1 MISRR
6 RFLGASAGGV
16 LGALAASACSTAPSG
31 GGQAAGA
38 KSVRVWDHFQPRED
52 LHKKLFADFQKSSGT
67 AVEYTVYN
75 PNQQGQALQLA
86 FGSKQLPDIFTTAG
100 VKLPQARLRKDGW
113 IAPIELSK
121 EDLAAMPQDAFLN
134 GFTHFD
140 DKLYSLPMVSFRQY
154 GTLTWYNVELAEK
167 AGLDPDRD
175 LATWDGFRAAAAKL
189 ESAGGDGVSGWIA
202 PLQFAARMGEHVTD
216 LAMAAGGSGA
226 TDPRTGEYSY
236 GTDPYV
242 HAIEFLVS
250 LKKDGLLFPASSSL
264 DARTARARWSTGVAG
279 LFFDGPWNIGVVKD
293 QFKPFVDKVGVTSM
307 PSSEAGR
314 PIFVY
319 TPPKAGDY
327 CFAATSK
334 QPEVA
339 AELLKLFTTKEV
351 MLAETEQMDGM
362 PVDLSL
368 VDKANVHPTYKTAA
382 AIFGR
387 QIRLRPAPE
396 VRNPGISEV
405 VAEMKQIQPDLGSIV
420 QGVLSGQLPDA
431 RKALTDL
438 DRKLTAERERAI
450 KAVAAKGVKVAAG
463 DWAFD
468 NWTPGQDY
476 GRDKYKTS

>member
-31 GGQAAGA
+31 GPAVAA
-38 KSVRVWDHFQPRED
+38 KSLRVWDHFQPRED
-52 LHKKLFADFQKSSGT
+52 LHKKLFADFQKSTGT

-100 VKLPQARLRKDGW
+100 VKLPEARLRKDGW
-113 IAPIELSK
+113 IAPIQLTK
-121 EDLAAMPQDAFLN
+121 EDLADMPQDAFLN

-140 DKLYSLPMVSFRQY
+140 DKLYSLPMVNFRQY

-167 AGLDPDRD
+167 AG
-175 LATWDGFRAAAAKL
+175 
-189 ESAGGDGVSGWIA
+189 GDGVSGWVA
-202 PLQFAARMGEHVTD
+202 PLQFAQRMGEHVGD
-216 LAMAAGGSGA
+216 LAMAAGGFGA

-236 GTDPYV
+236 GTDPFV

-250 LKKDGLLFPASSSL
+250 LKKDKLLFPASSTL

-279 LFFDGPWNIGVVKD
+279 LFFDGPWNIGVIKD
-293 QFKPFVDKVGVTSM
+293 QFKAFVDKVGVTSI
-307 PSSEAGR
+307 PSAEAGR
-314 PIFVY
+314 PIY
-319 TPPKAGDY
+319 IYAPPKAGDY
-327 CFAATSK
+327 CLAATSK
-334 QPEVA
+334 QPELA
-339 AELLKLFTTKEV
+339 AKLLKVFTTKEV

-382 AIFGR
+382 EIFGR
-387 QIRLRPAPE
+387 QMRLRPAPE

-405 VAEMKQIQPDLGSIV
+405 VAEMKQIQPDLGAIV
-420 QGVLSGQLPDA
+420 QGVVSGQLPDA

-438 DRKLTAERERAI
+438 DRKLTAERDRAI
-450 KAVAAKGVKVAAG
+450 KAVAAKGVKVTAD
-463 DWAFD
+463 DWAFG